1 MRKNWFLYKIKK
13 ISLFHK
19 KVLFSELFFLSISSS
34 FVYFLNIYCRRKIS
48 FLMWSRQ
55 LKFSKTL
62 KILYTSFYEAAI
74 SFEVQKRGVEMPFTT
89 KAATV
94 YYFVFLWGFWWNI
107 KLSTFN
113 WELKRYI
120 QHEIISSFFP

>member
-1 MRKNWFLYKIKK
+1 
-13 ISLFHK
+13 
-19 KVLFSELFFLSISSS
+19 
-34 FVYFLNIYCRRKIS
+34 
-48 FLMWSRQ
+48 MWSRQ

-94 YYFVFLWGFWWNI
+94 YYFVFL
-107 KLSTFN
+107 
-113 WELKRYI
+113 
-120 QHEIISSFFP
+120 